1 MPVRSARSARSTA
14 SLPSGSESQVGHVAD
29 ATVDGRWLL
38 LGSGGRLAA
47 YARNSEGLLR
57 WTEERPGSSAWTGP
71 DFFPVPGLTHL
82 SITQGADGYVHFIGR
97 RSEPRPDGPAAVDLV
112 HAIQYQSG
120 RPLTAWRSLGN
131 PHGDADKAARL
142 GVPAGA
148 VDDAGTLYVLVRNA
162 GRGLMLRREGK
173 SGKWEAWRDLQGS
186 MFQDTP
192 AVMAG
197 ASGRIE
203 VLIPGEEGAGR
214 WVQPEPR
221 EVPERTENIPVAIVP
236 GSAVALETAPDR
248 ATYYWTDPASGSIV
262 AHRPGGWVIPLGG
275 SPTGP
280 VAAMRAMLDD
290 YDCTVLAY
298 RDLEG
303 NVMLAACGTE
313 NESAGLW
320 WSPTGERGS
329 GTPGL
334 ALDAH
339 GRVVIAALAPDGSIR
354 VARQNGE
361 PGLAMGPSVRI

>member
-14 SLPSGSESQVGHVAD
+14 SLPSGSESQGGHAAD
-29 ATVDGRWLL
+29 ATVEGRWLL

-47 YARNSEGLLR
+47 YAWNREGVLR
-57 WTEERPGSSAWTGP
+57 WTEDRPGGSTWSGP
-71 DFFPVPGLTHL
+71 DLFPVPGLTHL
-82 SITQGADGYVHFIGR
+82 SVAQGADGYVHFIGR
-97 RSEPRPDGPAAVDLV
+97 RSVPKPDGVPAVDLV
-112 HAIQYQSG
+112 HATQYQSG

-131 PHGDADKAARL
+131 PHKDREKAAQF

-148 VDDAGTLYVLVRNA
+148 VDDAGTLYILVRNA
-162 GRGLMLRREGK
+162 GRGLMLRREDK
-173 SGKWEAWRDLQGS
+173 NGKWEAWRDLKGS
-186 MFQDTP
+186 MFQDAP
-192 AVMAG
+192 AVVAA

-214 WVQPEPR
+214 WVQSEPR
-221 EVPERTENIPVAIVP
+221 KLPERAEDIPVAIVP

-248 ATYYWTDPASGSIV
+248 ATYYWTDPESGSVV

-275 SPTGP
+275 SPSGP
-280 VAAMRAMLDD
+280 VAVIRAMLDD
-290 YDCTVLAY
+290 YDCTVLAHC
-298 RDLEG
+298 DSEG

-320 WSPTGERGS
+320 WSPTGERGT

-339 GRVVIAALAPDGSIR
+339 GRVVIAALAPDGSLR
-354 VARQNGE
+354 VARQNDE
-361 PGLAMGPSVRI
+361 PGLAMGPSVRV

>member
-14 SLPSGSESQVGHVAD
+14 SLPSGSESQGGHSAD
-29 ATVDGRWLL
+29 AAVDGRWLL

-47 YARNSEGLLR
+47 YARNREGLLR
-57 WTEERPGSSAWTGP
+57 WTEDRPGGSGWSGP
-71 DFFPVPGLTHL
+71 DFFPVPHLTHL

-97 RSEPRPDGPAAVDLV
+97 RSVPKPDGPPAVDLV

-131 PHGDADKAARL
+131 PHKDRDKAARL
-142 GVPAGA
+142 GLPAGA
-148 VDDAGTLYVLVRNA
+148 VDDAGTLHVLVRNA
-162 GRGLMLRREGK
+162 GRGLMLRREDK
-173 SGKWEAWRDLQGS
+173 TGKWEAWRDLQGS
-186 MFQDTP
+186 MFQDAP
-192 AVMAG
+192 AVMAA

-221 EVPERTENIPVAIVP
+221 KVPERVENIPVAIVP

-248 ATYYWTDPASGSIV
+248 ATYYWTDPTSGSVV

-275 SPTGP
+275 SPAGP
-280 VAAMRAMLDD
+280 VAAMRAMLGG
-290 YDCTVLAY
+290 YDCTVLAHC
-298 RDLEG
+298 DSEG

-320 WSPTGERGS
+320 WSPTGERGT

-334 ALDAH
+334 ALDAF
-339 GRVVIAALAPDGSIR
+339 GRVVIAALAPDGSLR
-354 VARQNGE
+354 VARQNDE

>member
-14 SLPSGSESQVGHVAD
+14 SLPSDSESQGGHSAD
-29 ATVDGRWLL
+29 ATPDGRWLL

-47 YARNSEGLLR
+47 YARNPEGLLR
-57 WTEERPGSSAWTGP
+57 WTEDRPGGPAWSGP

-82 SITQGADGYVHFIGR
+82 SIAQGADGYVHFIGR
-97 RSEPRPDGPAAVDLV
+97 RSVPKPDGVPAVDLV

-131 PHGDADKAARL
+131 PHKDREKAARL

-162 GRGLMLRREGK
+162 GRGLMLRREGE
-173 SGKWEAWRDLQGS
+173 SGKWEAWRDLKGS

-192 AVMAG
+192 AVMAA

-221 EVPERTENIPVAIVP
+221 AVPERAENIPVAIAP

-248 ATYYWTDPASGSIV
+248 ATYYWTDPASGSLV
-262 AHRPGGWVIPLGG
+262 AHRPGDWVIPLGG
-275 SPTGP
+275 SPSGP
-280 VAAMRAMLDD
+280 VAAMRAVLDD
-290 YDCTVLAY
+290 YDCTVLAHC
-298 RDLEG
+298 DAEG

-320 WSPTGERGS
+320 WSPTGERGT

-334 ALDAH
+334 ALDAR
-339 GRVVIAALAPDGSIR
+339 GKVVIAALALDGTIR
-354 VARQNGE
+354 VARQNDE